1 MHKDL
6 VQAFENVV
14 IQLKADLRCK
24 GGWHYGSISRNM
36 QDCYSDY
43 DPVFLVEDKYFE
55 DFSKDIP
62 NILKKAC
69 DELLIFWAESFN
81 DKYFKNY
88 CSVMKIGDN
97 LHQFDFFV
105 LNEDYPLEW
114 MCRQHLKGCTREHII
129 FDRTGEVRA
138 LLDKGLRTDNQIPDL
153 VRAMDT
159 YWFHTEMLIK
169 YFKRKDMFKLL
180 KNMVVIFHAH
190 VDLLL
195 SQYDTLDYGAWETKV
210 KYCVPEEKQQHLL
223 SYFTTADFENIKLTM
238 KRCMIV
244 FQQDANEA
252 CIVKNIAYSD
262 RISELVMEYFHRQLA
277 D

>member
-1 MHKDL
+1 MHQDL
-6 VQAFENVV
+6 VQAFEIVV
-14 IQLKADLRCK
+14 NQLKEDTRCK

-36 QDCYSDY
+36 QDIYSDY
-43 DPVFLVEDKYFE
+43 DPVFLVEEKYFE
-55 DFSKDIP
+55 EFSADVP
-62 NILKKAC
+62 NILRNAC
-69 DELLIFWAESFN
+69 DDLLIFWAESFN

-88 CSVMKIGDN
+88 CSVMKLGEN

-105 LNEDYPLEW
+105 LNQNYPLEW

-129 FDRTGEVRA
+129 FDRTGEVGA
-138 LLDKGLRTDNQIPDL
+138 LLDQGLRTDNQLPDL

-159 YWFHTEMLIK
+159 YWFHAEMLIK

-180 KNMVVIFHAH
+180 KNMDVIFHAH

-210 KYCVPEEKQQHLL
+210 KYCVPKEKQQHLL
-223 SYFTTADFENIKLTM
+223 SYFTTADFNNIELTM
-238 KRCMIV
+238 KRCMPL
-244 FQQDANEA
+244 FLQDAKEA
-252 CIVKNIAYSD
+252 CFTKNVIYPERIA
-262 RISELVMEYFHRQLA
+262 ELTMEYFLRQLA

>member
-1 MHKDL
+1 MHQDL
-6 VQAFENVV
+6 VQAFEIVV
-14 IQLKADLRCK
+14 NQLKEDARCK

-36 QDCYSDY
+36 QDIYSDY

-55 DFSKDIP
+55 EFSADVP
-62 NILKKAC
+62 NILRNAC
-69 DELLIFWAESFN
+69 DDLLIFWAESFN

-88 CSVMKIGDN
+88 CSVMKLGEN

-105 LNEDYPLEW
+105 LNQNYPLEW

-129 FDRTGEVRA
+129 FDRTGEVGA
-138 LLDKGLRTDNQIPDL
+138 LLDQGLRTDNQLPDL

-159 YWFHTEMLIK
+159 YWFHAEMLIK

-180 KNMVVIFHAH
+180 KNMDVIFHAH

-210 KYCVPEEKQQHLL
+210 KYCVPKEKQQHLL
-223 SYFTTADFENIKLTM
+223 SYFTTADFNNIELTM
-238 KRCMIV
+238 KRCMPL
-244 FQQDANEA
+244 FLQDAKEA
-252 CIVKNIAYSD
+252 CFTKNVIYPERIA
-262 RISELVMEYFHRQLA
+262 ELTMEYFLRQLA